1 MTTFDLRIG
10 YVSIDCPR
18 LQVQV
23 VPRSDVPMDS
33 ILMIVR
39 RMGAPSDLA
48 TYVPIN
54 IAGNVLTFQL
64 DALVFD
70 NAFGRYQ
77 GALASNGV
85 KYQQCEFEY
94 TAQTQINPA
103 QQLCTVEPYRRHHEF
118 AKPNWSGT
126 GIAGPGTF
134 IGLKDT
140 PKQYTGC
147 AGYNVF
153 VNEEETGLQF
163 LPGGGS
169 VGTLNGLVGDINL
182 AAGNGVSIAEN
193 QQTGNITIGVSGN
206 FGVSSVNALTGAV
219 GITPGAGIEVSTSG
233 NNVVITS
240 TVTGTTVNGLSGS
253 VVLVAGTGV
262 GISIS
267 GQNVT
272 LTNTATPTSVN
283 SLTGAV
289 TLAAGNNVT
298 LGVSG
303 NTITINASGG
313 GSSGSVNNQTG
324 TTYAPVLS
332 DNGGLII
339 ATNASAITVTI
350 SPDSTTDFPVLS
362 QFLVQQG
369 GAGAVT
375 LAAGAGVTL
384 QTPNGAATAS
394 EFDIRGALKV
404 ATNTWVVL

>member
-10 YVSIDCPR
+10 YVSVDCPR

-23 VPRSDVPMDS
+23 IPRSDVPMES
-33 ILMIVR
+33 ISMIVR

-153 VNEEETGLQF
+153 VNEDETGLQF

-169 VGTLNGLVGDINL
+169 VGTLNNLVGDLNL
-182 AAGNGVSIAEN
+182 VAGNGVTITEN

-206 FGVSSVNALTGAV
+206 FGVGSLNELTGAV

-240 TVTGTTVNGLSGS
+240 TVTGTTVNGASGA
-253 VVLVAGTGV
+253 VMLEAGTGIGV
-262 GISIS
+262 SVS

-272 LTNTATPTSVN
+272 ISNTTTLQGLS
-283 SLTGAV
+283 GAV
-289 TLAAGNNVT
+289 ELVAGSNIS
-298 LGVSG
+298 LSVSG
-303 NTITINASGG
+303 QNITISASGG

-324 TTYAPVLS
+324 TAYAPLLT
-332 DNGGLII
+332 DNNGLII
-339 ATNASAITVTI
+339 ATNAAAVTVTI
-350 SPDSTTDFPVLS
+350 SPDSTTDFPVLG

-369 GAGAVT
+369 GAGTVT
-375 LAAGAGVTL
+375 IAAGAGVTV
-384 QTPNGAATAS
+384 QSPNGASTAS
-394 EFDIRGALKV
+394 EFDIRGVLKI
-404 ATNTWVVL
+404 AANTWVVL